1 MKKLLLVLLL
11 VCSCISMM
19 ARDKKGQ
26 DKLASANMI
35 YHTDSE
41 MIGVNFQAM
50 FPIGSNIYIAP
61 DLAYFFPKSES
72 YSYGYGN
79 GYGGGYYSSSKI
91 TYQALNLN
99 ADFHYPL
106 YVGEKSFISPL
117 LGFGGYIGFVNV
129 KDSGTATGS
138 LFHANIGLAGK
149 FALTDKVFFNTQ
161 AKYLRPLQEGVGL
174 FSFTAGVGFF
184 F

>member
-19 ARDKKGQ
+19 ARDKKDQ

-41 MIGVNFQAM
+41 MLGVNFQAM

-72 YSYGYGN
+72 YSYSWGD
-79 GYGGGYYSSSKI
+79 YYNSNKI

-106 YVGEKSFISPL
+106 YVGKKSFISPL

-129 KDSGTATGS
+129 KDSGSATGS